1 MTLIQTIQER
11 LAKICENVYGGPA
24 HSYASE
30 NATTYRIQDAAIAK
44 CAAAIRA
51 ADLSDLEPK
60 GATPSLT
67 AKIPDYP
74 SRTFQLDKGRRVV
87 SWEDWCGMRQRAID
101 ATEALEAELAA
112 LTSENA
118 RICAAHKGLMAE
130 ADKRLDETEAA
141 LTARLEA
148 AEGDA
153 RRYQYIRSQREH
165 LMKCFEPETT
175 PFGLADYLD
184 GLQREDLDKAIDDAL
199 RTSEED
205 A

>member
-11 LAKICENVYGGPA
+11 LAKICENIYGGPA

-30 NATTYRIQDAAIAK
+30 NAPTYRIQDAAIAK

-60 GATPSLT
+60 GRLPESLIET
-67 AKIPDYP
+67 LRVKRPIP
-74 SRTFQLDKGRRVV
+74 Q
-87 SWEDWCGMRQRAID
+87 WAAI
-101 ATEALEAELAA
+101 EAADTITV

-175 PFGLADYLD
+175 QFGLADYLD
-184 GLQREDLDKAIDDAL
+184 GLQREELDDAIDAAL
-199 RTSEED
+199 KERK
-205 A
+205 